1 MKKINIT
8 KNLKKDA
15 SGIKIGQIQLNPISK
30 NLSSNELKVY
40 LIKFEKGAKSKLHLH
55 DSDQIIIGHA
65 GKGELITYSK
75 MDLIN
80 ESNAKL
86 KKEKMIEIVENEAVL
101 IPAGKLHWHRGHK
114 NQSFSYISIMS
125 NGKTFWL

>member
-40 LIKFEKGAKSKLHLH
+40 LIKFEKGAKSKLHIH
-55 DSDQIIIGHA
+55 DSDQIIIGHK
-65 GKGELITYSK
+65 GKGQLITYSK
-75 MDLIN
+75 IDLTSN
-80 ESNAKL
+80 NNAKL
-86 KKEKMIEIVENEAVL
+86 KNENILEIDENEAVL
-101 IPAGKLHWHRGHK
+101 IPAGKLHWHK
-114 NQSFSYISIMS
+114 AYNDQNFSYISIIGNS
-125 NGKTFWL
+125 KTFWL